1 MVEPVELHTER
12 LVLSTPVAADI
23 DAITAA
29 CQDPLIQRWTTVP
42 SPYTR
47 TDAENFVNAFVTAGW
62 QSATT
67 RTWAIRRRDD
77 EGERLVGMAGLE
89 SIRDGSGEIGYWLVP
104 SARRERIMSEAVA
117 AVLDHGFDPAGVA
130 LDRIQ
135 WRAYAGNVPSARVAR
150 TAGFRFEGTRR
161 LGAAGR
167 DGRQDEWTA
176 AILVT
181 DDRSPAE
188 GWPAETL
195 GA

>member
-67 RTWAIRRRDD
+67 RTWAIRRRC
-77 EGERLVGMAGLE
+77 GCTGRGPWSIAG
-89 SIRDGSGEIGYWLVP
+89 
-104 SARRERIMSEAVA
+104 SAGPGKR
-117 AVLDHGFDPAGVA
+117 P
-130 LDRIQ
+130 
-135 WRAYAGNVPSARVAR
+135 
-150 TAGFRFEGTRR
+150 
-161 LGAAGR
+161 
-167 DGRQDEWTA
+167 
-176 AILVT
+176 
-181 DDRSPAE
+181 
-188 GWPAETL
+188 
-195 GA
+195 